1 MTDPTLDEM
10 IEEAARRERSNRIL
24 QRYNDFYNLECS
36 GLSHGTPITPEFQQ
50 AMTLECVLDTLR
62 CENLNHEFD
71 MVPTADINDLIER
84 LYQQGQDYLNNYL
97 NKVKEFKDS
106 AEGVA

>member
-1 MTDPTLDEM
+1 MDYKPYDADKFADE
-10 IEEAARRERSNRIL
+10 ERKQRSDIL
-24 QRYNDFYNLECS
+24 LARYNDFYNLECS
-36 GLSHGTPITPEFQQ
+36 GLPHGTPITPEFQQ

-71 MVPTADINDLIER
+71 MVLTADINDLIEA
-84 LYQQGQDYLNNYL
+84 LYQQGKDYLQR
-97 NKVKEFKDS
+97 VKEFKDS